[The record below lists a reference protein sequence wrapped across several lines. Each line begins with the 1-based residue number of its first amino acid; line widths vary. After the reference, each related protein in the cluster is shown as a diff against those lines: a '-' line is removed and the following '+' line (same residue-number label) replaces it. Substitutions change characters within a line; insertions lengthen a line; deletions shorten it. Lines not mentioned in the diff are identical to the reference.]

1 MSKVYFHIDLNAFF
15 ANAEVLMDPSL
26 KGKPVVVSGNTRRS
40 VVSTAS
46 YEARAYGIHSAMP
59 LSEAEKKCHD
69 LVIVNPH
76 FTWYSELSEQFM
88 DIIRYYTKIIEQA
101 SIDECYADMTEV
113 IKRYERPLDLAWEI
127 QKRALSELGL
137 PCSIGVAPNMFLAKM
152 ASDMKKPLGITVLR
166 IREVPAKLWPLPISD
181 MRGIGSKT
189 APVLED
195 MGIRTIGDL
204 ANYQDIPAL
213 RQILGKNTESV
224 MERANGHDH
233 REIVMSWDA
242 KSMGVSETL
251 LDDVTDYDEIRGL
264 LRTLSRRLSK
274 RMREEKKA
282 GYTVSLRIRYYDF
295 QNADRSKKL
304 SEPIWQSDDI
314 FVQAL
319 SLFDEHWEDEPV
331 RLLGISLSDFASSGQ
346 LVSQIGLFDPA
357 EAEKK
362 ETESVLKDLNEQLGR
377 TGFRRASDL
386 LGEKK

>member
-1 MSKVYFHIDLNAFF
+1 
-15 ANAEVLMDPSL
+15 
-26 KGKPVVVSGNTRRS
+26 
-40 VVSTAS
+40 
-46 YEARAYGIHSAMP
+46 
-59 LSEAEKKCHD
+59 
-69 LVIVNPH
+69 
-76 FTWYSELSEQFM
+76 
-88 DIIRYYTKIIEQA
+88 
-101 SIDECYADMTEV
+101 
-113 IKRYERPLDLAWEI
+113 
-127 QKRALSELGL
+127 
-137 PCSIGVAPNMFLAKM
+137 
-152 ASDMKKPLGITVLR
+152 
-166 IREVPAKLWPLPISD
+166 
-181 MRGIGSKT
+181 
-189 APVLED
+189 
-195 MGIRTIGDL
+195 
-204 ANYQDIPAL
+204 
-213 RQILGKNTESV
+213 
-224 MERANGHDH
+224 
-233 REIVMSWDA
+233 
-242 KSMGVSETL
+242 
-251 LDDVTDYDEIRGL
+251 
-264 LRTLSRRLSK
+264 SK

>member
-1 MSKVYFHIDLNAFF
+1 
-15 ANAEVLMDPSL
+15 
-26 KGKPVVVSGNTRRS
+26 
-40 VVSTAS
+40 
-46 YEARAYGIHSAMP
+46 
-59 LSEAEKKCHD
+59 
-69 LVIVNPH
+69 
-76 FTWYSELSEQFM
+76 
-88 DIIRYYTKIIEQA
+88 
-101 SIDECYADMTEV
+101 
-113 IKRYERPLDLAWEI
+113 
-127 QKRALSELGL
+127 
-137 PCSIGVAPNMFLAKM
+137 
-152 ASDMKKPLGITVLR
+152 
-166 IREVPAKLWPLPISD
+166 

-224 MERANGHDH
+224 MERANGYDH

-282 GYTVSLRIRYYDF
+282 GYTLSLRIRYYDF

-331 RLLGISLSDFASSGQ
+331 RLLGISMSDFASSGQ
-346 LVSQIGLFDPA
+346 LVSQIGLFDPV

-362 ETESVLKDLNEQLGR
+362 ETERVLKDLNEQLGR
-377 TGFRRASDL
+377 TEFRRASDL
-386 LGEKK
+386 LGAKK